1 MMDNFKMMNFMEKDA
16 SKIKIQP
23 TKVILMMEF
32 TMVKENS
39 KQKIIFML
47 VTFEK
52 EILKVK
58 DLSKIQMGRVM
69 KDNLFSIEKM
79 DMELINIKMGVP
91 LLVNGKMMLGME
103 RERLF
108 IQTGIHSQ
116 VNLLMTNNMVKLS
129 VNTKIGM

>member
-52 EILKVK
+52 EILKIK
-58 DLSKIQMGRVM
+58 DLSNIQMGRVM
-69 KDNLFSIEKM
+69 KDNLFLIEKM
-79 DMELINIKMGVP
+79 DMEHINIKMRVP
-91 LLVNGKMMLGME
+91 LLVNGKMM
-103 RERLF
+103 
-108 IQTGIHSQ
+108 
-116 VNLLMTNNMVKLS
+116 
-129 VNTKIGM
+129 